1 MSVKKEKNKKGESDN
16 NRAQRYKT
24 LLGSLGLETH
34 PEISSQRDVNQY
46 ASSLIV

>member
-1 MSVKKEKNKKGESDN
+1 MSVKKEKSKKGESDN

-34 PEISSQRDVNQY
+34 PEIQ
-46 ASSLIV
+46 ASATSTNMRAV